1 MMIGKDIG
9 THQPG
14 GPRNAAPSGKIA
26 NSREMIIDGTIGKT
40 TTRITGTTQITKTGF
55 GTGTAISL
63 DGTMII
69 DVDRSY

>member
-1 MMIGKDIG
+1 MIGRDTII
-9 THQPG
+9 HQTG

-26 NSREMIIDGTIGKT
+26 NSREMTTVGTIGKT

-63 DGTMII
+63 AGTMII
-69 DVDRSY
+69 DVDRS